1 MANLLSD
8 DSLDA
13 VYELAEDSSTLGQVT
28 KEALHVIET
37 VLDEYGN
44 ERVAI
49 SFNGGKDCTVL
60 LHLLVAARSRRDRR
74 QTNIKEGRHPN
85 VNGYVHVQ
93 GNKPPPVPLKSV
105 YITCASPFDAVE
117 EFVSETRSIYNLDLF
132 RTSPG
137 GLPMK
142 EALEIYQRVDPD
154 VKAILVGTRRDDP
167 HGSKLDFK
175 KQTDPGWPPFLRVHP
190 ILNWKY
196 EQIWEY
202 LRRFNVPYCSL
213 YDQGYTS
220 LGSTHNTYRN
230 SALRD
235 PSGNYKPA
243 YELHDGSK
251 ERCGRSAVDPALA
264 STPL

>member
-1 MANLLSD
+1 
-8 DSLDA
+8 
-13 VYELAEDSSTLGQVT
+13 
-28 KEALHVIET
+28 
-37 VLDEYGN
+37 
-44 ERVAI
+44 
-49 SFNGGKDCTVL
+49 VL

-167 HGSKLDFK
+167 HGSAYSISDTTFFIAPTDRSFHPQANSTSKN
-175 KQTDPGWPPFLRVHP
+175 KQTQAGLPF
-190 ILNWKY
+190 Y
-196 EQIWEY
+196 A
-202 LRRFNVPYCSL
+202 
-213 YDQGYTS
+213 YTR
-220 LGSTHNTYRN
+220 Y
-230 SALRD
+230 
-235 PSGNYKPA
+235 
-243 YELHDGSK
+243 
-251 ERCGRSAVDPALA
+251 
-264 STPL
+264 